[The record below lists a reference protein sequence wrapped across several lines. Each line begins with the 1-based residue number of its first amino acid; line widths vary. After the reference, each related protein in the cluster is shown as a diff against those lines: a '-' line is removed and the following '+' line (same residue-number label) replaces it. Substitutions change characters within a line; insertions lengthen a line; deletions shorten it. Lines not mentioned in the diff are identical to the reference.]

1 MKNLS
6 KVLIGILVVII
17 IIAIPVVSG
26 YNNLVALVQKVDTAQ
41 SNIDTQL
48 QRRSDLIPNLVS
60 TVKGY
65 ANLESE
71 IYTNIADARSKLA
84 GASTIQEEAAADQE
98 LTSAL
103 SRLLVVVENY
113 PDLKS
118 SSNFQDLAIELEGT
132 ENRITIARQDYNDAV
147 TEYNTKRRRFPSNII
162 ASIFNFEQK
171 PLYKASEG
179 AQTAPSVDFSS

>member
-26 YNNLVALVQKVDTAQ
+26 YNNLVALEQKVDTAQ
-41 SNIDTQL
+41 SNIDT

>member
-26 YNNLVALVQKVDTAQ
+26 YNNLVALEQKVDTAQ

-65 ANLESE
+65 
-71 IYTNIADARSKLA
+71 
-84 GASTIQEEAAADQE
+84 
-98 LTSAL
+98 
-103 SRLLVVVENY
+103 
-113 PDLKS
+113 
-118 SSNFQDLAIELEGT
+118 
-132 ENRITIARQDYNDAV
+132 V
-147 TEYNTKRRRFPSNII
+147 T
-162 ASIFNFEQK
+162 
-171 PLYKASEG
+171 
-179 AQTAPSVDFSS
+179 

>member
-1 MKNLS
+1 MK
-6 KVLIGILVVII
+6 KWIILI
-17 IIAIPVVSG
+17 IIAVAAGFGLMSS
-26 YNNLVALVQKVDTAQ
+26 YNGLVKAETE
-41 SNIDTQL
+41 IDSVWANVESSY
-48 QRRSDLIPNLVS
+48 QRRADLIPNLVN

-65 ANLESE
+65 ASQEKDIFTE
-71 IYTNIADARSKLA
+71 FADARSKLA

>member
-26 YNNLVALVQKVDTAQ
+26 YNNLVALEQKVDTAQ

-65 ANLESE
+65 ANL
-71 IYTNIADARSKLA
+71 
-84 GASTIQEEAAADQE
+84 
-98 LTSAL
+98 
-103 SRLLVVVENY
+103 
-113 PDLKS
+113 
-118 SSNFQDLAIELEGT
+118 
-132 ENRITIARQDYNDAV
+132 
-147 TEYNTKRRRFPSNII
+147 KRN
-162 ASIFNFEQK
+162 
-171 PLYKASEG
+171 LYKYR
-179 AQTAPSVDFSS
+179 

>member
-26 YNNLVALVQKVDTAQ
+26 YNNLVALEQKVDTAQ

-84 GASTIQEEAAADQE
+84 GASNVTDRANQE

>member
-26 YNNLVALVQKVDTAQ
+26 YNNLVALEQKVDTAQ

-113 PDLKS
+113 PDLKANS
-118 SSNFQDLAIELEGT
+118 EFNNLQHQL
-132 ENRITIARQDYNDAV
+132 
-147 TEYNTKRRRFPSNII
+147 SNIEDELANQRKI
-162 ASIFNFEQK
+162 
-171 PLYKASEG
+171 L
-179 AQTAPSVDFSS
+179 

>member
-26 YNNLVALVQKVDTAQ
+26 YNNLVALEQKVDTAQ

-71 IYTNIADARSKLA
+71 I
-84 GASTIQEEAAADQE
+84 
-98 LTSAL
+98 
-103 SRLLVVVENY
+103 
-113 PDLKS
+113 
-118 SSNFQDLAIELEGT
+118 
-132 ENRITIARQDYNDAV
+132 
-147 TEYNTKRRRFPSNII
+147 
-162 ASIFNFEQK
+162 
-171 PLYKASEG
+171 
-179 AQTAPSVDFSS
+179 